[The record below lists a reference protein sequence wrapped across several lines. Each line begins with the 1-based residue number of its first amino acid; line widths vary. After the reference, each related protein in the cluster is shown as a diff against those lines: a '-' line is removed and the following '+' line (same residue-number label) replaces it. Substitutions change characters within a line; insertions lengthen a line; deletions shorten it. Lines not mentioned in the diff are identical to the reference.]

1 MPDEYQK
8 VAALLS
14 LDIQTMSMAVT
25 NNPHL
30 AVGMFEKLEANRQ
43 RLIRDVDWR
52 DMRYAAAVNV
62 FTVATGIPDAE
73 ESGEL

>member
-62 FTVATGIPDAE
+62 FTVATGTPDAE